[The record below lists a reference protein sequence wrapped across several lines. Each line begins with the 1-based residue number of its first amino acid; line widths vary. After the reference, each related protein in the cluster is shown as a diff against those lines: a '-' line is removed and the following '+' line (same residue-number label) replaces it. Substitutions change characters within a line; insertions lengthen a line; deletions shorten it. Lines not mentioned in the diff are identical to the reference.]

1 MSGVNEFSQLSQLLI
16 TDQIFPRALSLEQT
30 KLVRDTVGDSLISVL
45 IRKNNLPQIEE
56 FCLYGLDP
64 FVRYE
69 GMVLSPY
76 DLSKSYP
83 EVEAFFL
90 AYIRPDGAPSFQSER
105 QENFE
110 NVLDH
115 VLACRYLLNNA
126 QPSIEPW
133 IRADRKGVNLLK
145 LLINGRTLQ
154 QSLNSSKIE
163 AKDFFFRFLIQLS
176 RFRTHNFFWKLI
188 VEDEKTLRSSKQII
202 DYLKNGLDPN
212 TVLSSGI
219 SLLEIALETQ
229 DQETVSWLLDWGA
242 CLENGKL
249 TIETIE
255 EKLASSA
262 CRWNDSLTKLLR
274 KAIEDR
280 RRCKERPLDNIL
292 LSSIY
297 FGRTSLLEEYVKFGL
312 PLDAVT
318 PSGTSLQEI
327 CSLSLEPKMEEYLGS
342 LYAYRIGSRGSA
354 TDPSNPSNPSGSLGH
369 GWLLV
374 DPEIDT
380 DWPEDGGR
388 KEEEPKEEET
398 STGRNENDEPEGN
411 GSEDKVP
418 NSPSDLDAEYTKKI
432 QKYFAWPKE
441 FNGLRADFL
450 KWIESLPLEP
460 EAKMIYRHFI
470 SGKEEKCPY
479 PLSKELVIMARML
492 RQSFL
497 SLISENEPD

>member
-30 KLVRDTVGDSLISVL
+30 KLVKDTVGDSLISVL

-64 FVRYE
+64 FARYE
-69 GMVLSPY
+69 GMALSPY

-90 AYIRPDGAPSFQSER
+90 AYTRPEGAPCFQSER

-110 NVLDH
+110 NVLNH
-115 VLACRYLLNNA
+115 VLACRYVLNNA
-126 QPSIEPW
+126 HPSIEPW

-145 LLINGRTLQ
+145 LLIDGRTLQ

-163 AKDFFFRFLIQLS
+163 AKDFFSRFLIQLS

-188 VEDEKTLRSSKQII
+188 VEDEKTLRSPRQII
-202 DYLKNGLDPN
+202 DFLKNGLDPN

-262 CRWNDSLTKLLR
+262 CRWNDSLRKLLR

-312 PLDAVT
+312 PQDAVT
-318 PSGTSLQEI
+318 SSGTSLQEI
-327 CSLSLEPKMEEYLGS
+327 CSLSLEPKMEEYLGR
-342 LYAYRIGSRGSA
+342 LYSYRAGPRGSA
-354 TDPSNPSNPSGSLGH
+354 TDPSSSSNPSGSLGP
-369 GWLLV
+369 GVLLD
-374 DPEIDT
+374 DPET
-380 DWPEDGGR
+380 DSTEDGG
-388 KEEEPKEEET
+388 KDEEEPT
-398 STGRNENDEPEGN
+398 STGRNENDEAEGN
-411 GSEDKVP
+411 GPEDKEP
-418 NSPSDLDAEYTKKI
+418 NSPSDLDAEYRKKI

-441 FNGLRADFL
+441 LNGLRADFL

-460 EAKMIYRHFI
+460 KAKMIYRHFI
-470 SGKEEKCPY
+470 SGKEENCPY